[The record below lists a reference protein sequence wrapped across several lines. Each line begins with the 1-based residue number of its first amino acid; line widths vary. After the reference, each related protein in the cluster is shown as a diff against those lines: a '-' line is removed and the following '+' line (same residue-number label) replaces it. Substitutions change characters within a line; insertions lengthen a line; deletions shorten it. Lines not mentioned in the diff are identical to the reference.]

1 MYNNKTSNKEENVQI
16 DNTILEKLE
25 KLSHLKIDDGK
36 KEEIIHQLSDIV
48 AYVENL
54 SELDT
59 SGLDASFSTL
69 TGGTPMR
76 EDVSSKQEEVIKSI
90 LAHAPQSEDDFFVVP
105 AIIE

>member
-25 KLSHLKIDDGK
+25 KLSHLRIDDNK

-76 EDVSSKQEEVIKSI
+76 EDTPIKQDGVIKSI
-90 LAHAPQSEDDFFVVP
+90 LEHAPQSEDDFFVVP

>member
-25 KLSHLKIDDGK
+25 KLSHLRIDDNK
-36 KEEIIHQLSDIV
+36 KEEVIHQLSDIV

-76 EDVSSKQEEVIKSI
+76 EDIPIKQDEVIKSI
-90 LAHAPQSEDDFFVVP
+90 LDHAPQSEDDFFVVP

>member
-25 KLSHLKIDDGK
+25 KLSHLRIDDNK

-76 EDVSSKQEEVIKSI
+76 EDVSFKQDEVIKSI
-90 LAHAPQSEDDFFVVP
+90 LDHAPQSEDDFFVVP

>member
-1 MYNNKTSNKEENVQI
+1 MYNNKTSNKEENLQI

-25 KLSHLKIDDGK
+25 KLSHLRIDDNK

-59 SGLDASFSTL
+59 NGLDASFSTL

-76 EDVSSKQEEVIKSI
+76 EDTPLKQDEVIKSI
-90 LAHAPQSEDDFFVVP
+90 LDHAPQSEDDFFVVP